1 MGNAED
7 LAFHFAL
14 SVGDDSS
21 KTALQFLY
29 DDAGIHARRRQNSGR
44 RSRRRVRREE
54 PQTESLYCSSG
65 HGCDGLRVIYQLDAT
80 LREIAIRLARD
91 VVERCAQS
99 GD

>member
-14 SVGDDSS
+14 PIGDDSS

-29 DDAGIHARRRQNSGR
+29 DDAGINARRRQNGGR
-44 RSRRRVRREE
+44 RSRRRIRRKE
-54 PQTESLYCSSG
+54 PKPESLYRSPS
-65 HGCDGLRVIYQLDAT
+65 HGCDGLGVIYQLDAA

-91 VVERCAQS
+91 IVQRRTQS
-99 GD
+99 